1 MNTEEPMAETPP
13 TAEAAEERK
22 HRAGAR
28 LATGARNAWANLGHT
43 VTTGHQSSEELRRI
57 LVQRQL
63 TAYEAL
69 RETAREELEEAR
81 SQITRM
87 ERRGASAGWTA
98 EERAEVRALRD
109 DRKARERAY
118 KDLMRAPFMPV
129 QPTPAEIRRARHIS
143 SGRRVIAVLVL
154 TAIFIA
160 LVIAAPAVLVLV
172 APLILAWLWWLG
184 GRQAELGTRAVPDRL
199 LARPELAPPASL
211 GTGADDGQEDGDE
224 ERPET
229 DLRHVSS
236 EEDATQRIAAGL
248 AKRNVSVASVAP
260 ATRTPWGWETSLVMR
275 DDTAA
280 DVVKQLARLDGDYRV
295 GVGRTMAAGDQT
307 DAARVALRVLVTDPF
322 ATPPAYPVR
331 APRSCS
337 ILTPVSPCVSLDG
350 GETPLI
356 LAGLHTLIVASSGGG
371 KSSLVL
377 SLAEYVTACTD
388 AVAVDI
394 DPSGKGLGPFRDV
407 AAASALTPEAAEKE
421 LDRLL
426 TLAKNRIADLG
437 PTEEQVSVSAECPAI
452 IVFVDEYPQ
461 LTKSGKSK
469 CLDLLRIGRKAR
481 VTLIICTQDATS
493 DIMGDAVADAFGNR
507 IMMPCREAD
516 VPVVLHRTAIAEGW
530 LPHRLVPGDSL
541 SPADAGRCYVFAPGL
556 RAPVLRYV
564 IPLDPTTALQRARE
578 RAAAGLPSA
587 GASAAP
593 QAVPPFVSLL
603 LEAFADARADELPV
617 SQIVDAL
624 AAHDRQHWT
633 QWDARKD
640 RLAMAGR
647 EIQRRLKADG
657 VVVPT
662 ARLDGPARPTGYRLE
677 EIRAALD
684 DTAG

>member
-1 MNTEEPMAETPP
+1 MNTEEPMVETAP

-22 HRAGAR
+22 DGAGAR
-28 LATGARNAWANLGHT
+28 LTTGARNAWASLGHT

-69 RETAREELEEAR
+69 RETAREELEEVR

-118 KDLMRAPFMPV
+118 KDLSRAPFMPV

-143 SGRRVIAVLVL
+143 SGRRAVAVLVL
-154 TAIFIA
+154 TAAFVA

-172 APLILAWLWWLG
+172 APLLLAWLWWMG
-184 GRQAELGTRAVPDRL
+184 ARPAELGTRAVPERL
-199 LARPELAPPASL
+199 LARPELAPPAYSE
-211 GTGADDGQEDGDE
+211 TGADDDQEHGDE

-229 DLRHVSS
+229 DLRHVGS
-236 EEDATQRIAAGL
+236 EEEATQRIAAGL
-248 AKRNVSVASVAP
+248 AKRGVSVASVAP

-295 GVGRTMAAGDQT
+295 GVGRTMSAGDQT

-331 APRSCS
+331 APQSCS

-371 KSSLVL
+371 KSALVR

-394 DPSGKGLGPFRDV
+394 DPTGKGLGPLRDA

-426 TLAKNRIADLG
+426 SEAKKRIADLG
-437 PTEEQVSVSAECPAI
+437 PTEDQVPISAERPAVI
-452 IVFVDEYPQ
+452 GFIDEYPQ
-461 LTKSGKSK
+461 LTKKGKGK

-541 SPADAGRCYVFAPGL
+541 NPADAGRCYVFAPGL
-556 RAPVLRYV
+556 REPVLRYV
-564 IPLDPTTALQRARE
+564 IPLDAPTALERARE
-578 RAAAGLPSA
+578 RVAAGLPSL
-587 GASAAP
+587 GATAAT

-603 LEAFADARADELPV
+603 LDAFADAEADELSV
-617 SQIVDAL
+617 GQIVDAL
-624 AAHDRQHWT
+624 AADDPHWT

-640 RLAMAGR
+640 RLSMAGR
-647 EIQRRLKADG
+647 EIKRRLKADG

-662 ARLDGPARPTGYRLE
+662 VRLDGPARPTGYQLE
-677 EIRAALD
+677 AIRAALD
-684 DTAG
+684 EAAE